1 MHRHRQG
8 QNPSYQLPLS
18 PRLVA
23 RIKAVFARAWRVSRM
38 GARPGNR
45 PRRLPLSG
53 YHPVLPD
60 SEVHV
65 ATPADSVEHWPL
77 DRLRAYARNPR
88 THSDEQVAQIAA
100 SIVEF
105 GWTNPVLVAGD
116 GTVIAGHG
124 RLEAAR
130 RLGLDA
136 VPVLVLDH
144 LSEAQRRAYVIADN
158 KLALNAGWNEELLA
172 AELHALN
179 GEGFD
184 LALTG
189 FDEAELDRLMAPLD
203 DTDAMSPDGDA
214 GEGDDD
220 ADETPEP
227 SRNPVTRPGDL
238 WRLGDHRLLC
248 GDSTDAAVVARVMNG
263 ERASLLF
270 TSPPYGNQRNYT
282 TGGIGDWDAL
292 MRGVFG
298 HLDEVAAED
307 GQVLV
312 NLGLVHRDNEWQPYW
327 ESWLDWMRAQGWR
340 RFGLYV
346 WDQGPGLPGDWNGRL
361 APAFEFVF
369 HFNRQARKPNKIV
382 PCKWAGHI
390 TDSHGGMRG
399 RDGTVGEWTHAGQG
413 VQETRIPDNVL
424 RITRHKA
431 RGIEIEHPAVFPVA
445 LPEFV
450 MSTYSA
456 EGDVVFEPFAGSG
469 TTIIAG
475 ERAGRCVRAIEL
487 APEYVDVALL
497 RWRQL
502 YPAKP
507 IALDDD
513 GRSFDEI
520 AAERGVEIT
529 DAA

>member
-1 MHRHRQG
+1 M
-8 QNPSYQLPLS
+8 S
-18 PRLVA
+18 PRLPDGVEL
-23 RIKAVFARAWRVSRM
+23 VS
-38 GARPGNR
+38 
-45 PRRLPLSG
+45 
-53 YHPVLPD
+53 
-60 SEVHV
+60 
-65 ATPADSVEHWPL
+65 L
-77 DRLRAYARNPR
+77 DRLKPYARNPR

-116 GTVIAGHG
+116 GAVIAGHG
-124 RLEAAR
+124 RLKAAR

-136 VPVLVLDH
+136 VPVVVLDH

-158 KLALNAGWNEELLA
+158 KLALNAGWNDELLA

-179 GEGFD
+179 GDGFD

-203 DTDAMSPDGDA
+203 GTDAMSPDGDTEEG
-214 GEGDDD
+214 GEGDD
-220 ADETPEP
+220 APEP
-227 SRNPVTRPGDL
+227 PRNPVSRPGDL

-248 GDSTDAAVVARVMNG
+248 GDSTDAEAVARIMNG

-298 HLDEVAAED
+298 HLAAVMAED

-327 ESWLDWMRAQGWR
+327 ETWVAWMRGQGWR

-361 APAFEFVF
+361 APSFELLF

-390 TDSHGGMRG
+390 NDSHGGMRG
-399 RDGTVGEWTHAGQG
+399 KDGTVGAWTHAGQG

-431 RGIEIEHPAVFPVA
+431 RGLETEHPAVFPVA

-450 MSTYSA
+450 MKTYSA
-456 EGDVVFEPFAGSG
+456 EGDAVFEPFAGSG

-475 ERAGRCVRAIEL
+475 ERTGRFVRAIEL

-502 YPAKP
+502 FPGTEVV
-507 IALDDD
+507 LDGD
-513 GRSFDEI
+513 GRTFEAV

>member
-1 MHRHRQG
+1 MHDLRFQASAIEQWPTG
-8 QNPSYQLPLS
+8 
-18 PRLVA
+18 RLA
-23 RIKAVFARAWRVSRM
+23 
-38 GARPGNR
+38 P
-45 PRRLPLSG
+45 
-53 YHPVLPD
+53 
-60 SEVHV
+60 
-65 ATPADSVEHWPL
+65 
-77 DRLRAYARNPR
+77 YAANAR
-88 THSDEQVAQIAA
+88 THDERQIGLLAG
-100 SIVEF
+100 SLVEY
-105 GWTNPVLVAGD
+105 GWLVPCLVDDD
-116 GTVIAGHG
+116 GTLIAGHG
-124 RLEAAR
+124 RVLAAQ
-130 RLGLDA
+130 RLGLES
-136 VPVLVLDH
+136 VPVIRVAH
-144 LSEAQRRAYVIADN
+144 LTPAQARAYRLADN
-158 KLALNAGWNEELLA
+158 KLTELGGWNDELLA

-179 GEGFD
+179 GDGFD
-184 LALTG
+184 LSLAG

-203 DTDAMSPDGDA
+203 DTEAMSSDSET
-214 GEGDDD
+214 GEGDDV
-220 ADETPEP
+220 DEAPEP
-227 SRNPVTRPGDL
+227 PRNPVSRPGDL

-248 GDSTDAAVVARVMNG
+248 GDSTDAESVTRIMDG

-282 TGGIGDWDAL
+282 TGGISDWDAL
-292 MRGVFG
+292 MRGIFG
-298 HLDEVAAED
+298 HLDAVMAAD

-327 ESWLDWMRAQGWR
+327 EAWLDWMRAQGWR

-361 APAFEFVF
+361 APAFELLF

-390 TDSHGGMRG
+390 NDSHGGMRG
-399 RDGTVGEWTHAGQG
+399 KDGTVGAWTHAGQG

-431 RGIEIEHPAVFPVA
+431 RGIETEHPAVFPVA

-475 ERAGRCVRAIEL
+475 ERAGRRVRAIEL

-502 YPAKP
+502 YPAEP

-520 AAERGVEIT
+520 AAWRGVEIT

>member
-1 MHRHRQG
+1 M
-8 QNPSYQLPLS
+8 P
-18 PRLVA
+18 PRL
-23 RIKAVFARAWRVSRM
+23 
-38 GARPGNR
+38 
-45 PRRLPLSG
+45 
-53 YHPVLPD
+53 PD
-60 SEVHV
+60 
-65 ATPADSVEHWPL
+65 TFEHWPL
-77 DRLRAYARNPR
+77 DRLRPYVRNPR

-105 GWTNPVLVAGD
+105 GWTNPVLVSAD

-136 VPVLVLDH
+136 VPVVVLDH

-179 GEGFD
+179 GDGFD

-203 DTDAMSPDGDA
+203 DMDSMSPDGDS
-214 GEGDDD
+214 GENDDA
-220 ADETPEP
+220 ADETPDP
-227 SRNPVTRPGDL
+227 PRNPVTRPGDL

-248 GDSTDAAVVARVMNG
+248 GDSTDAESVARIMDG

-270 TSPPYGNQRNYT
+270 TSPPYGSQRDYT
-282 TGGIGDWDAL
+282 TGGIGNWDAL

-298 HLDEVAAED
+298 HLDEVMAED

-312 NLGLVHRDNEWQPYW
+312 NLGLVHRENEWQLYW
-327 ESWLDWMRAQGWR
+327 EAWLDWMRAQGWR

-361 APAFEFVF
+361 APAFELLF

-390 TDSHGGMRG
+390 NDSHGGMRG
-399 RDGTVGEWTHAGQG
+399 KDGTVGAWTHAGQG

-431 RGIEIEHPAVFPVA
+431 RGIETEHPAVFPVA

-450 MSTYSA
+450 MGTYTDA
-456 EGDVVFEPFAGSG
+456 ADIVFEPFAGSG

-475 ERAGRCVRAIEL
+475 ERTGRRVRAIEL
-487 APEYVDVALL
+487 APEYVDVALM
-497 RWRQL
+497 RWRQQF
-502 YPAKP
+502 PGTEAV
-507 IALDDD
+507 LDGD
-513 GRSFDEI
+513 GRTFEAI
-520 AAERGVEIT
+520 AVERGVDPGSMSGTGIT